1 MNNITLLCTLR
12 VIEPDSLCRVISMYY
27 SEKTKLM
34 IDSSKLNQKCSN
46 YSEILTRVTIK
57 I

>member
-27 SEKTKLM
+27 SEKNKV
-34 IDSSKLNQKCSN
+34 DD
-46 YSEILTRVTIK
+46 RFIK
-57 I
+57 IKSEMFNLFRDFNESYN